1 VGRACTPK
9 QGRDVTLHAGSY
21 SRPRSVV
28 EPPFG
33 LLGYRYPA
41 YDPYQWTRNRGG
53 SLVATPRHLLLRC
66 HEKCSRRSRRQR
78 GVAGENVPD
87 TSLLPPPPSGQAQP
101 LLITSARAPLPPSLI
116 LPATVTRGPANNRQ
130 SATGAGNDRWD
141 LFLVGMAGWALVS
154 ITRTHAVVS
163 IPEALRPGLI
173 LAGLSLVLYF
183 LQRDPARRFGTARHR
198 LTGIAG
204 FFFVWAVVTTP
215 FALYIGRAFSTVS
228 GSFLRTFLFFLLLV
242 LCIRSVKDSSR
253 MVNVLG
259 MGAVIF
265 AVGALGSAVRGV
277 RIGGLDPN
285 DSAMLM
291 AAMLPLILFSAI
303 RSRGALLKWLYG
315 AGFLLSAA
323 AIVHTGSRGG
333 FLALAAVVVYT
344 VVVMRPIRPAVRGLV
359 AVGVAV
365 GAIGAAS
372 GDYWER
378 VRSITELDDGYSHG
392 DIGGRKNTW
401 NRGLEYAA
409 ANPIT
414 GVGINNFTV
423 AEARHPIIAGI
434 IASGRGMKFS
444 APHSI
449 WVQVG
454 AELGAPG
461 FLAFVAMF
469 IVSMLSLF
477 QLASRGARAPPGS
490 RDRRA
495 GEVAAA
501 LLGSLIAL
509 AVGGSFLTHAYSPML
524 WGVFGLS
531 IGLLKVARLPARG
544 APSATVPVARWRR
557 SVERRPGEVAASPG
571 G

>member
-1 VGRACTPK
+1 VSNLPTRIRPSAIG
-9 QGRDVTLHAGSY
+9 AGS
-21 SRPRSVV
+21 
-28 EPPFG
+28 E
-33 LLGYRYPA
+33 
-41 YDPYQWTRNRGG
+41 
-53 SLVATPRHLLLRC
+53 
-66 HEKCSRRSRRQR
+66 
-78 GVAGENVPD
+78 
-87 TSLLPPPPSGQAQP
+87 
-101 LLITSARAPLPPSLI
+101 
-116 LPATVTRGPANNRQ
+116 
-130 SATGAGNDRWD
+130 RWD
-141 LFLVGMAGWALVS
+141 LFLVCMAGWALVS
-154 ITRTHAVVS
+154 ITRTHAVLPV
-163 IPEALRPGLI
+163 PESLRPGLL
-173 LAGLSLVLYF
+173 LAGLSLLLYF
-183 LQRDPARRFGTARHR
+183 VQRDPARRFGVVRHP
-198 LTGIAG
+198 LIWIAG
-204 FFFVWAVVTTP
+204 FFFVWALVTAP
-215 FALYIGRAFSTVS
+215 FALYIGKAVS
-228 GSFLRTFLFFLLLV
+228 YILGTFIRSLLFFLLLA
-242 LCIRSVKDSSR
+242 LCLRSVKDASR
-253 MVNVLG
+253 MANVLG

-265 AVGALGSAVRGV
+265 AVGALGSAFRGV

-285 DSAMLM
+285 DSAMLL
-291 AAMLPLILFSAI
+291 AAMLPLILFAAI
-303 RSRGALLKWLYG
+303 RARSVLLKWVYG
-315 AGFLLSAA
+315 IGFLVCAA

-344 VVVMRPIRPAVRGLV
+344 VVIMRPVRPAVRALV
-359 AVGVAV
+359 AVAVVA
-365 GAIGAAS
+365 GAIGTAS

-378 VRSITELDDGYSHG
+378 VRSIAELDDGYSHG

-469 IVSMLSLF
+469 FVSMLSLF
-477 QLASRGARAPPGS
+477 RLASRGARAPPGS
-490 RDRRA
+490 RDRLA
-495 GEVAAA
+495 GELAAA

-531 IGLLKVARLPARG
+531 VGLLKVARLPARG
-544 APSATVPVARWRR
+544 APSAAVPVARWRP
-557 SVERRPGEVAASPG
+557 SVERPLAEAVAPL
-571 G
+571 